1 MAQKPYKHNIEYI
14 QQFYSHG
21 SEAKVIEFKPVY
33 QEEPK
38 PAMPKQEKEPITTL
52 CIDPIAFCGIMVAVV
67 MLVVM
72 IAGVIQFN
80 VICEDHAVMENYVR
94 QLREDNVLLT
104 QQYTSGYDLEEI
116 GTTARTLG
124 MIPMEEAQTISIRV
138 QVPVREPEPTFIDNI
153 VWFFSGLFA

>member
-14 QQFYSHG
+14 QSYYSHG

-33 QEEPK
+33 QEPEK
-38 PAMPKQEKEPITTL
+38 AVVPKQEKESVTTI

-80 VICEDHAVMENYVR
+80 VICQDHAVMENYVH
-94 QLREDNVLLT
+94 QLREDNILMT
-104 QQYTSGYDLEEI
+104 QQYTSGYDLNNVA
-116 GTTARTLG
+116 TTARTLG
-124 MIPMEEAQTISIRV
+124 MIPASEAQTITIQV
-138 QVPVREPEPTFIDNI
+138 QVPVRQPEPTFIDNI
-153 VWFFSGLFA
+153 IWFLSGLFA